1 MITKPKNDE
10 HTNHDSRIA
19 DPPGDT
25 SPVEMPDAGTESED
39 GITVGAQQYAQ
50 STSNLIDNL
59 NFSAERYGQVDAAD
73 EADIRELVDFCGK
86 FASAKTLLTKRHQ
99 QDFKF
104 RMEKLPREEL
114 FCWYKIANK
123 RTAYVIKACLRA
135 MMISRVQ
142 ASIHVLE
149 QLQNAAGTTRAKYL
163 SDLRTYASAIQLAKA
178 HGVFDETDRSCKG
191 RWLQYHEEN
200 RGCKSVRRKRKPG
213 ATKRNTVN
221 HLPDGWQEVL
231 AKAMQYDPALDLLIA
246 TGLRTAEINSARLTL
261 NEDGLLMV
269 TVKTAKTP
277 KGKPDRFRHI
287 TLNHEVP
294 AVSRLLKKR
303 LTIDFSGVHTERFRT
318 RLGLISTK
326 LFRVRV
332 SPKVFRHALAGL
344 IKVLDGAD
352 GTRGSVVMGHIST
365 RTTCVYGNV
374 PGKSS
379 DTIKGKLDPI
389 IEAQSTEPVRET
401 RSKTYRHQKRPADK
415 VSQEPKEEGERQM
428 KLKPET

>member
-1 MITKPKNDE
+1 VII
-10 HTNHDSRIA
+10 S
-19 DPPGDT
+19 
-25 SPVEMPDAGTESED
+25 
-39 GITVGAQQYAQ
+39 YAQ
-50 STSNLIDNL
+50 
-59 NFSAERYGQVDAAD
+59 A
-73 EADIRELVDFCGK
+73 C
-86 FASAKTLLTKRHQ
+86 
-99 QDFKF
+99 
-104 RMEKLPREEL
+104 MEILG
-114 FCWYKIANK
+114 
-123 RTAYVIKACLRA
+123 
-135 MMISRVQ
+135 
-142 ASIHVLE
+142 
-149 QLQNAAGTTRAKYL
+149 QLQNPVGATRAKYL
-163 SDLRTYASAIQLAKA
+163 LDLKVFASAIRLANA
-178 HGVFDETDRSCKG
+178 HGVFDETDRSGKG

-213 ATKRNTVN
+213 TTKRNTVN

-277 KGKPDRFRHI
+277 KGKPDRFRRI

-294 AVSRLLKKR
+294 AVSRLLKNR
-303 LTIDFSGVHTERFRT
+303 MTIDFSGVHTERFRT

-401 RSKTYRHQKRPADK
+401 RSKTYRHQQRLADK
-415 VSQEPKEEGERQM
+415 VRQESNEEDERQM
-428 KLKPET
+428 KVKP